1 MMLIIGLSL
10 SIGELS
16 KHMESRQFYLLKA
29 PKIWL
34 IIGELPSTNYGKDW
48 LEDMG
53 L

>member
-1 MMLIIGLSL
+1 MCLLGL
-10 SIGELS
+10 SIGELP

-34 IIGELPSTNYGKDW
+34 IIGELPSTNYGNDR